1 MSFLQRLSQYLL
13 VLGIPGL
20 FFIVLLDSAAVPM
33 PGGPDALVI
42 LLSWQRPALFFW
54 IALVAALG
62 SCVGCLIL
70 YKIGYAGGRLA
81 MGKISPGRQDWIK
94 RKIEANSFLAVFLAV
109 LAPPPFPTKAV
120 ILDPQPLF
128 DHSAGSGR
136 HRDAVPA
143 CPAFLSQG
151 RKTTC
156 RQQFTLGL
164 TINGSTGFCEL
175 KSWNQGILERETG
188 FEPATS
194 TLARLH
200 STTELFPLANSA
212 TDISKR

>member
-1 MSFLQRLSQYLL
+1 VNFLQRVSQYLL

-120 ILDPQPLF
+120 ILAAGVLRIPLVPF
-128 DHSAGSGR
+128 GIAIMTGRMLRYGAIGYLAARLGNQTAQVIRSHYSIILLALAGI
-136 HRDAVPA
+136 AML
-143 CPAFLSQG
+143 FL
-151 RKTTC
+151 
-156 RQQFTLGL
+156 
-164 TINGSTGFCEL
+164 
-175 KSWNQGILERETG
+175 
-188 FEPATS
+188 
-194 TLARLH
+194 LARH
-200 STTELFPLANSA
+200 FFRKAEKQPAGNSSPS
-212 TDISKR
+212 D